1 MIKVDDRWSF
11 ERDKWCWVLYENTK
25 GVKKKTKE
33 EIDVVNETYHANF
46 DQVCRYIIDKEAGN
60 AESVRGIRNLI
71 KDTSKKIANIIEKS
85 GGVENG

>member
-1 MIKVDDRWSF
+1 MVKVDDRWSF

-33 EIDVVNETYHANF
+33 EIDVANETYHANL

-60 AESVRGIRNLI
+60 AREVEDLRRVIRNVAQELSDLI
-71 KDTSKKIANIIEKS
+71 KQQ
-85 GGVENG
+85 GVVNG